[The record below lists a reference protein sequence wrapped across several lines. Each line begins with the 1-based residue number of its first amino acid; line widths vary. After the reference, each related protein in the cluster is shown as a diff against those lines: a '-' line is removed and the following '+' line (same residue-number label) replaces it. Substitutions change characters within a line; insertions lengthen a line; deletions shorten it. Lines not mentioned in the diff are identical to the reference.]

1 MVTPGL
7 GPGYAVG
14 KKGKK
19 RSQIG
24 KISASQASQA
34 VRSPIFFFFFRPRRF
49 SPPFSPDSSPVVSK
63 LSLLIL
69 KLFTREALGL
79 CARGRWEG
87 FLSVIPFVKE
97 PVLVFYAKY

>member
-24 KISASQASQA
+24 KISASEASRA
-34 VRSPIFFFFFRPRRF
+34 VRSPNFFFSFIPRRF
-49 SPPFSPDSSPVVSK
+49 SPPFSPDSSPVVP
-63 LSLLIL
+63 
-69 KLFTREALGL
+69 
-79 CARGRWEG
+79 RGAWSQATTG
-87 FLSVIPFVKE
+87 ASHTTQ
-97 PVLVFYAKY
+97 AQ

>member
-24 KISASQASQA
+24 KNIGE
-34 VRSPIFFFFFRPRRF
+34 RSEPSGSLAEFFFSFIPRRF
-49 SPPFSPDSSPVVSK
+49 SPPFSPDSSPVVPRGAWSQAR
-63 LSLLIL
+63 S
-69 KLFTREALGL
+69 RP
-79 CARGRWEG
+79 ARGQSHHTDQE
-87 FLSVIPFVKE
+87 LCIST
-97 PVLVFYAKY
+97 

>member
-7 GPGYAVG
+7 G

-34 VRSPIFFFFFRPRRF
+34 VRSPIFFFFRPHRF

>member
-34 VRSPIFFFFFRPRRF
+34 VRSPIFFFFFSPTPIF
-49 SPPFSPDSSPVVSK
+49 SSFFP
-63 LSLLIL
+63 
-69 KLFTREALGL
+69 
-79 CARGRWEG
+79 W
-87 FLSVIPFVKE
+87 
-97 PVLVFYAKY
+97 LVPSRL